1 MLADGA
7 LNPRARAAALE
18 RMASGLDLLIVGG
31 GVTGAGA
38 ALDAAARGLD
48 VGLVEARDL
57 ASGASSKSSKLIHGG
72 LRYLEMGDI
81 GLVREALRERELL
94 LRRLA
99 PHLVSPVPFLWPLRG
114 RGWERVYLGT
124 GLVLYDTLG
133 GGRSVPRHRHLTRAG
148 ARREAPGLSAAGLTG
163 AVQFHDAA
171 EDDARMVAVLART
184 AAAHGALIATRTELV
199 ELLRSGERVTGAVVR
214 DHERE
219 ETLTIPARSVALAV
233 GAWTD
238 AVRVRSGARFETE
251 MRPSKGI
258 HVVVPR
264 ERIRMETGLL
274 ARTEKSVLF
283 VIPTDAGWL
292 IGDTDTPWTHGPDEV
307 VASGADVD
315 YVLAKA
321 NEFLVEPLARAD
333 VIGVFAGLRP
343 LVGPAAVS
351 DTTRLS
357 RRHVVE
363 RPLPGLT
370 TIAGGKYTTYR
381 VMAADLVDAAARE
394 LTDVPPSPTD
404 RIPLLGA
411 DGFVSA
417 WRRRLR
423 LAAEAGLEPA
433 TVERLLRR
441 YGDRAGELVGIIAE
455 RPELAE
461 PLSGGGGHIAAE
473 VVHACTHEGALRLED
488 VLERRTRLAIT
499 TRDRGTLAAAEAASL
514 MAGELGWSPERAD
527 REVAAWERRI
537 AAERAGEAERDDA
550 SALAA
555 YRAALAGADEL
566 ADPAASHTAPGD
578 PHETEAAR

>member
-1 MLADGA
+1 VTLADGA
-7 LNPRARAAALE
+7 LNPATRATALE
-18 RMASGLDLLIVGG
+18 RMAEGVDLLVVGG
-31 GVTGAGA
+31 GITGAGA

-114 RGWERVYLGT
+114 RGWERLYLGA
-124 GLVLYDTLG
+124 GLVLYDTIG
-133 GGRSVPRHRHLTRAG
+133 GARSVPRHRHLTRTG
-148 ARREAPGLSAAGLTG
+148 ALREAPGLSGRGLVG

-171 EDDARMVAVLART
+171 EDDARMVAIVART
-184 AAAHGALIATRTELV
+184 AAAHGAQIATRARVLELC
-199 ELLRSGERVTGAVVR
+199 RSGGRISGAVVR
-214 DHERE
+214 DE
-219 ETLTIPARSVALAV
+219 ETGATVTVPARSVALAA

-238 AVRVRSGARFETE
+238 LVRESSGARFETQ

-258 HVVVPR
+258 HITVSR
-264 ERIRMETGLL
+264 ERIPMQTGLL
-274 ARTEKSVLF
+274 SRTEKSVLF

-292 IGDTDTPWTHGPDEV
+292 IGDTDTPWAHSPDQV

-321 NEFLVEPLARAD
+321 NELLAEPLRRED

-343 LVGPAAVS
+343 LVGPAEVT

-357 RRHVVE
+357 RQHVVE
-363 RPLPGLT
+363 QPLPGLT

-394 LTDVPPSPTD
+394 FRDVPPSPTD
-404 RIPLLGA
+404 RTPLLGA
-411 DGFVSA
+411 EGFVGA
-417 WRRRLR
+417 WHRRAR
-423 LAAEAGLEPA
+423 LAQRAGLDA
-433 TVERLLRR
+433 GIVERLLRR
-441 YGDRAGELVGIIAE
+441 YGDRVDEVLALVEEA
-455 RPELAE
+455 PELGE
-461 PLSGGGGHIAAE
+461 PLPGDGGHIAAE
-473 VVHACTHEGALRLED
+473 VVHACSHEGALRLED

-499 TRDRGTLAAAEAASL
+499 TRDRGVEAAPRAASL
-514 MAGELGWSPERAD
+514 MGGALGWSSDRTAAEVERW
-527 REVAAWERRI
+527 RRRVAAEL
-537 AAERAGEAERDDA
+537 AGEAERDDD

-555 YRAALAGADEL
+555 YRAARAGDSSE
-566 ADPAASHTAPGD
+566 
-578 PHETEAAR
+578 